1 MGSQRVGCDFVV
13 VEQEQRT
20 VEPLGECCVCVCVCE
35 IHGIDATLS
44 AVVSSHC
51 PEISLMKLT

>member
-20 VEPLGECCVCVCVCE
+20 VEPLGECCVCVCVCVCVKYME
-35 IHGIDATLS
+35 
-44 AVVSSHC
+44 
-51 PEISLMKLT
+51 LMLLFLLLFPLIVLKFL